1 MTPGEME
8 KETENPGLP
17 YSFEGSRMKTPMG
30 AYDSAAAWYIT
41 RSSMIDA
48 LGNRRHSL
56 HQGKKFQDLED
67 ELARFSQDQVRVEN
81 DTFLDQGTVV
91 TADDG
96 SKMIMVSYAGED
108 VPEYEFWLMRFTGE
122 HARGTACT
130 WTTAGSPPVASR
142 KRPLDGNMD
151 PPKSSLLILP
161 GSAGL

>member
-1 MTPGEME
+1 MTPGETE

-56 HQGKKFQDLED
+56 HQRKKFEGLED
-67 ELARFSQDQVRVEN
+67 ELARFAQNQVRVEN
-81 DTFLDQGTVV
+81 DIFLDQGTVV

-96 SKMIMVSYAGED
+96 SKVMMVRYNEPGAP
-108 VPEYEFWLMRFTGE
+108 VYEFWLLRFTGE
-122 HARGTACT
+122 HA
-130 WTTAGSPPVASR
+130 AGDQVYVDYGWIPPVASR